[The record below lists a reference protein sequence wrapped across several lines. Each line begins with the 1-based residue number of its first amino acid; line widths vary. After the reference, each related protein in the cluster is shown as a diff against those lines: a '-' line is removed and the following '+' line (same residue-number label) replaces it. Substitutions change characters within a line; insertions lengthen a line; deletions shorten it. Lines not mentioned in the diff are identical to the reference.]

1 MSLLWARAT
10 ETRIAFDRNA
20 AQPAEARSLLTS
32 VSTCASSLVRPVE
45 LGGELGA
52 GLVVVLGVGERVGRA
67 VVRVGVART
76 ARGVVLDV
84 AF

>member
-1 MSLLWARAT
+1 
-10 ETRIAFDRNA
+10 
-20 AQPAEARSLLTS
+20 
-32 VSTCASSLVRPVE
+32 VE